1 MTRKAAPP
9 QAEDNSRRAELVR
22 TAARL
27 FRDQGYERTTV
38 RDLGNAVGLQS
49 GSLFYHFR
57 NKEEILVAVMAL
69 GITSTT
75 EQLAAALE
83 VAKTP
88 YDKVSAL
95 IHVHLNSLLGENQAA
110 LEVMLYEWRS
120 VSAEQKPGL
129 IVLRD
134 RYEALWQSALD
145 EAAAAGVVGQDT
157 RLLRRMVLGSL
168 HWSVQWFRRDGG
180 DSVDALAERMLK
192 LVIGPRPQAIS
203 HVPYNDIAALR
214 AAVSARTCA
223 IVVEP
228 VQGEG
233 GVLPASREYLQAAR
247 ELADA
252 HGALLIFD
260 EVQTGVGRT
269 GALYAYQ
276 QYGVTPDILTSAK
289 GLGGGFP
296 IGAMLTTTEIAKH
309 FSVGTHGTTYGGNPL
324 ACAVAEAVID
334 TVNTAEVQANV
345 TARAAQL
352 RAGLE
357 ALNAELGLF
366 AEVRGMGLLLGAV
379 LNDHYAGRAGEV
391 VAKAAEAGVIVL
403 QAGPNVVRFAP
414 SLVIGEDDVSEALGR
429 LGSALQAFAG

>member
-1 MTRKAAPP
+1 MHPVTRADFDQYMVPNYAPAQWLPVRGQGSRLWDQHGRDYLDLAAGIAVTSLGHCHPAMVKA
-9 QAEDNSRRAELVR
+9 L
-22 TAARL
+22 
-27 FRDQGYERTTV
+27 
-38 RDLGNAVGLQS
+38 
-49 GSLFYHFR
+49 
-57 NKEEILVAVMAL
+57 
-69 GITSTT
+69 T
-75 EQLAAALE
+75 EQAQQLWHVSNTLTNEPALRLARKLVDATFAE
-83 VAKTP
+83 RVFFC
-88 YDKVSAL
+88 
-95 IHVHLNSLLGENQAA
+95 NSG
-110 LEVMLYEWRS
+110 
-120 VSAEQKPGL
+120 AE
-129 IVLRD
+129 
-134 RYEALWQSALD
+134 AN
-145 EAAAAGVVGQDT
+145 EAAFKLARKVASDRDPARDEIIAASNSFHGRTLFTVSVGGQPKYSE
-157 RLLRRMVLGSL
+157 G
-168 HWSVQWFRRDGG
+168 F
-180 DSVDALAERMLK
+180 
-192 LVIGPRPQAIS
+192 GPRPQAIS

-352 RAGLE
+352 RTGLE

-414 SLVIGEDDVSEALGR
+414 SLVIGEDEISEALGR

>member
-1 MTRKAAPP
+1 MHPVTRADFDQYMVPNYAPAQWLPVRGQGSRLWDQHGRDYLDLAAGIAVTSLGHCHPAMVKA
-9 QAEDNSRRAELVR
+9 L
-22 TAARL
+22 
-27 FRDQGYERTTV
+27 
-38 RDLGNAVGLQS
+38 
-49 GSLFYHFR
+49 
-57 NKEEILVAVMAL
+57 
-69 GITSTT
+69 T
-75 EQLAAALE
+75 EQAQQLWHVSNTLTNEPALRLARKLVDATFAE
-83 VAKTP
+83 RVFFC
-88 YDKVSAL
+88 
-95 IHVHLNSLLGENQAA
+95 NSG
-110 LEVMLYEWRS
+110 
-120 VSAEQKPGL
+120 AE
-129 IVLRD
+129 
-134 RYEALWQSALD
+134 AN
-145 EAAAAGVVGQDT
+145 EAAFKLARKVASDRDPARDEIIAASNSFHGRTLFTVSVGGQPKYSE
-157 RLLRRMVLGSL
+157 G
-168 HWSVQWFRRDGG
+168 F
-180 DSVDALAERMLK
+180 
-192 LVIGPRPQAIS
+192 GPRPQAIS

-296 IGAMLTTTEIAKH
+296 IGAMLTTSEIAQH

>member
-1 MTRKAAPP
+1 MHPVTRADFDQYMVPNYAPAQWLPVRGQGSRLWDQHGRDYLDLAAGIAVTSLGHCHPAMVKA
-9 QAEDNSRRAELVR
+9 L
-22 TAARL
+22 
-27 FRDQGYERTTV
+27 
-38 RDLGNAVGLQS
+38 
-49 GSLFYHFR
+49 
-57 NKEEILVAVMAL
+57 
-69 GITSTT
+69 T
-75 EQLAAALE
+75 EQAQQLWHVSNTLTNEPALRLARKLVDATFAE
-83 VAKTP
+83 RVFFC
-88 YDKVSAL
+88 
-95 IHVHLNSLLGENQAA
+95 NSG
-110 LEVMLYEWRS
+110 
-120 VSAEQKPGL
+120 AE
-129 IVLRD
+129 
-134 RYEALWQSALD
+134 AN
-145 EAAAAGVVGQDT
+145 EAAFKLARKVASDRDPARDEIIAASNSFHGRTLFTVSVGGQPKYSE
-157 RLLRRMVLGSL
+157 G
-168 HWSVQWFRRDGG
+168 F
-180 DSVDALAERMLK
+180 
-192 LVIGPRPQAIS
+192 GPRPQAIS

-296 IGAMLTTTEIAKH
+296 IGAMLTTSEIAQH

-414 SLVIGEDDVSEALGR
+414 SLVIGEDEVSEALGR

>member
-1 MTRKAAPP
+1 MHPVTRADFDQYMVPNYAPAQWLPVRGQGSRLWDQHGRDYLDLAAGIAVTSLGHCHPAMVKA
-9 QAEDNSRRAELVR
+9 L
-22 TAARL
+22 
-27 FRDQGYERTTV
+27 
-38 RDLGNAVGLQS
+38 
-49 GSLFYHFR
+49 
-57 NKEEILVAVMAL
+57 
-69 GITSTT
+69 T
-75 EQLAAALE
+75 EQAQQLWHVSNTLTNEPALRLARKLVDATFAE
-83 VAKTP
+83 RVFFC
-88 YDKVSAL
+88 
-95 IHVHLNSLLGENQAA
+95 NSG
-110 LEVMLYEWRS
+110 
-120 VSAEQKPGL
+120 AE
-129 IVLRD
+129 
-134 RYEALWQSALD
+134 AN
-145 EAAAAGVVGQDT
+145 EAAFKLARKVASDRDPARDEIIAASNSFHGRTLFTVSVGGQPKYSE
-157 RLLRRMVLGSL
+157 G
-168 HWSVQWFRRDGG
+168 F
-180 DSVDALAERMLK
+180 
-192 LVIGPRPQAIS
+192 GPRPQAIS

-296 IGAMLTTTEIAKH
+296 IGAMLTTSEIAQH

-352 RAGLE
+352 RTGLE

-379 LNDHYAGRAGEV
+379 LADRYTGRAGEV

>member
-1 MTRKAAPP
+1 MHPVTRADFDQYMVPNYAPAQWLPVRGQGSRLWDQHGRDYLDLAAGIAVTSLGHCHPAMVKA
-9 QAEDNSRRAELVR
+9 L
-22 TAARL
+22 
-27 FRDQGYERTTV
+27 
-38 RDLGNAVGLQS
+38 
-49 GSLFYHFR
+49 
-57 NKEEILVAVMAL
+57 
-69 GITSTT
+69 T
-75 EQLAAALE
+75 EQAQQLWHVSNTLTNEPALRLARKLVDATFAE
-83 VAKTP
+83 RVFFC
-88 YDKVSAL
+88 
-95 IHVHLNSLLGENQAA
+95 NSG
-110 LEVMLYEWRS
+110 
-120 VSAEQKPGL
+120 AE
-129 IVLRD
+129 
-134 RYEALWQSALD
+134 AN
-145 EAAAAGVVGQDT
+145 EAAFKLARKVASDRDPARDEIIAASNSFHGRTLFTVSVGGQPKYSE
-157 RLLRRMVLGSL
+157 G
-168 HWSVQWFRRDGG
+168 F
-180 DSVDALAERMLK
+180 
-192 LVIGPRPQAIS
+192 GPRPQAIS

-276 QYGVTPDILTSAK
+276 QYGVVPDILTSAK

-379 LNDHYAGRAGEV
+379 LTDRYAGRAGEV

-414 SLVIGEDDVSEALGR
+414 SLVIGEDEVSEALGR

>member
-1 MTRKAAPP
+1 MHPVTRADFDQYMVPNYAPAQWLPVRGQGSRLWDQHGRDYLDLAAGIAVTSLGHCHPAMVKA
-9 QAEDNSRRAELVR
+9 L
-22 TAARL
+22 
-27 FRDQGYERTTV
+27 
-38 RDLGNAVGLQS
+38 
-49 GSLFYHFR
+49 
-57 NKEEILVAVMAL
+57 
-69 GITSTT
+69 T
-75 EQLAAALE
+75 EQAQQLWHVSNTLTNEPALRLARKLVDATFAE
-83 VAKTP
+83 RVFFC
-88 YDKVSAL
+88 
-95 IHVHLNSLLGENQAA
+95 NSG
-110 LEVMLYEWRS
+110 
-120 VSAEQKPGL
+120 AE
-129 IVLRD
+129 
-134 RYEALWQSALD
+134 AN
-145 EAAAAGVVGQDT
+145 EAAFKLARKVASDRDPARDEIIAASNSFHGRTLFTVSVGGQPKYSE
-157 RLLRRMVLGSL
+157 G
-168 HWSVQWFRRDGG
+168 F
-180 DSVDALAERMLK
+180 
-192 LVIGPRPQAIS
+192 GPRPQAIS

-352 RAGLE
+352 RTGLE

-379 LNDHYAGRAGEV
+379 LADRYTGRAGEV

-414 SLVIGEDDVSEALGR
+414 SLVIGEDEVSEALGR